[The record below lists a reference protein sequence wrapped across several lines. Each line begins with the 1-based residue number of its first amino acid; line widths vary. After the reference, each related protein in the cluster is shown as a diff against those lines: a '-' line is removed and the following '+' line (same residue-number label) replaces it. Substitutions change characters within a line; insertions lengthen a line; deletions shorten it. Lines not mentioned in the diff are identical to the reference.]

1 MVTENNKLIAKNT
14 LFLYFRMLITVVVSL
29 YTSRIVLN
37 TLGVVDFGIYNVVGG
52 VVTMLGFLN
61 GALTTSTQRFLS
73 FDLGNKDFVQL
84 NKTFS
89 NAINIHFLLSIV
101 VLLLAET
108 IGLWIVNNKLTI
120 PIERMNA
127 ANWVYQFSVFAFV
140 INIWTVPYNAA
151 IIAHERMS
159 VFAYISLFEVFMK
172 LVVVFTITYFS
183 FDKLKLYSV
192 LIFTVGIFLFL
203 IYNWYCR
210 KKLQACRYKY
220 NWDKEQFVKM
230 FSFTGWNLW
239 GSIAGVGADQGIN
252 LLLNVFYGPIV
263 NAARGIAFQVNSVVS
278 QFVFN
283 FQFALNPQIVKY
295 YAEDNK
301 KEMFNLIYIGSRVS
315 FLLFYLIAIPILFN
329 TEHIMLLWLKQVP
342 KHSVLFT
349 QLIII
354 NAIINSISGTIMTTA
369 QATGKIKKY
378 QIIVGTLLFM
388 NLPLSY
394 LILKIYSIPELT
406 IVISILITTVL
417 LFVRLILVRSLAG
430 ISIKV
435 FFKNVLTKIFL
446 VVILS
451 ALLLFGFNFINFDV
465 KLLHEFILKIL
476 TEILITF
483 LIIVS
488 VGLTVNERNLLIK
501 KLLSFIK

>member
-1 MVTENNKLIAKNT
+1 MVSENNKRIAKNT

-108 IGLWIVNNKLTI
+108 IGLWLLNNKLTI
-120 PIERMNA
+120 PVDRINA

-172 LVVVFTITYFS
+172 LIVVFIITYLS

-192 LIFTVGIFLFL
+192 LIFLVGIFLYI
-203 IYNWYCR
+203 IYIMYTN
-210 KKLQACRYKY
+210 KKLLACKYKY
-220 NWDKEQFVKM
+220 NWDKEQFIKM

-239 GSIAGVGADQGIN
+239 GSIAGVVADQGIN

-263 NAARGIAFQVNSVVS
+263 NAARGIAFQVNNVVS

-301 KEMFNLIYIGSRVS
+301 KEMFNLIFIGSRVS
-315 FLLFYLIAIPILFN
+315 FLLFYLIAVPILFN
-329 TEHIMLLWLKQVP
+329 TEHIMFLWLKQVP
-342 KHSVLFT
+342 EHSVLFT

-354 NAIINSISGTIMTTA
+354 NAMINSISGTIMTTA

-378 QIIVGTLLFM
+378 QIIVGTILFL
-388 NLPLSY
+388 NLPISY
-394 LILKIYSIPELT
+394 VILKIYSIPELT
-406 IVISILITTVL
+406 IVISILITSVL
-417 LFVRLILVRSLAG
+417 LFVRLFLVRTLAG
-430 ISIKV
+430 ISIKEY
-435 FFKNVLTKIFL
+435 FQKVLLKIFF
-446 VVILS
+446 VVLISILI
-451 ALLLFGFNFINFDV
+451 LFGFNLINFDV
-465 KLLHEFILKIL
+465 NFLHEFIIKI
-476 TEILITF
+476 TVEIILTF
-483 LIIVS
+483 LIIVT
-488 VGLTVNERNLLIK
+488 VGLTENERNLIK
-501 KLLSFIK
+501 IRLLSFYK